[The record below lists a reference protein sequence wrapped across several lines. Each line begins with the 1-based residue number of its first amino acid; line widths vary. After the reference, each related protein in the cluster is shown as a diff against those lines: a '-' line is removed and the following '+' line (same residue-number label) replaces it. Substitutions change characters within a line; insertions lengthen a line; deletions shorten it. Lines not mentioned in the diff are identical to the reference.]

1 MADKFRVF
9 IVHGTN
15 HRILEEVDSYIK
27 NDLGLDS
34 IILQNEPAAGRTII
48 EKFENYADSVKY
60 AIVILSDDDFGLPRK
75 DSEIGFIKQMS
86 DHFKWLSTYL
96 PLSANTI
103 HINPENRQ
111 QLKDYRQFSDLLSN
125 IRYRGRQNV
134 ILEMGYFMGKLG
146 RLNLA
151 ILYTPDVELP
161 SDMQG
166 FNYILYDA
174 EGDWKQKIAKE
185 ILHKTTH

>member
-1 MADKFRVF
+1 MTDKFRVF

-15 HRILEEVDSYIK
+15 HRILGEVDSYIK
-27 NDLGLDS
+27 KDLGLDS
-34 IILQNEPAAGRTII
+34 IILQNEPAEGRTLI
-48 EKFENYADSVKY
+48 EKFEHYAESVKY
-60 AIVILSDDDFGLPRK
+60 AIIILSDDDFGLPRQ

-86 DHFKWLSTYL
+86 SYFKWLSTYL

-111 QLKDYRQFSDLLSN
+111 QLKDYQQFSDLLST

-146 RLNLA
+146 RTNLA
-151 ILYTPDVELP
+151 ILYSPDVELP

-166 FNYILYDA
+166 FNYIPYDD
-174 EGDWKQKIAKE
+174 GGNWKPKIAKE
-185 ILHKTTH
+185 ILHKTTR